1 MSDAAAPP
9 QQPPNA
15 FSASFL
21 EALRNRDEPSYAEE
35 AELEGPWIIR
45 EKEQFEIYRSWERAE
60 LGHEPEARVQVAE
73 VALILTAALP
83 ALGRER
89 LFKTRDGEAG
99 RQVLL
104 MEDMEVG
111 DLRVF
116 NSDLL
121 TGAHFLACVA
131 RSPRALAALVQAAGP
146 LTMEMVGQILH
157 LKLSESGRAQLTP
170 EAAP

>member
-1 MSDAAAPP
+1 MTDAAAPP
-9 QQPPNA
+9 PQPPNA

-45 EKEQFEIYRSWERAE
+45 ETEQFELFRSWERAE
-60 LGHEPEARVQVAE
+60 LGYEPEARVKVAE
-73 VALILTAALP
+73 VALLLTAALP

-89 LFKTRDGEAG
+89 LFKVQDGEEG
-99 RQVLL
+99 RQVLF
-104 MEDMEVG
+104 MEDIEIG

-121 TGAHFLACVA
+121 TGVHFLACVA

-157 LKLSESGRAQLTP
+157 LKLSEGGSPRRTP